1 MKLSQIYDKE
11 AFTKFADSCNK
22 ELRFKDGILLARS
35 LTKVDPTLIELK
47 YPENV
52 FMNAGFDISNVGG
65 YANFVQSLRVSGQ
78 GGFKTAT
85 ASSGDQGLISL
96 AGEDST
102 IAVFERATQAV
113 WTDTEVQQA
122 AMEGY
127 NIASRYVSEVDRI
140 YKQDLDRAGLV
151 GLKTGQ
157 YGILNTTAFTAVP
170 LGAAIDAGT
179 AKAAYEA
186 MTAFI
191 LQQRNAVFNTPEYMA
206 NKMFIPVTTF
216 NWLQKT
222 IFDSSAGNGSVLK
235 ALMENYPEIM
245 FLPTPRAENVGG
257 EKVMSLVSTNANS
270 IKMRL
275 PVPLKNAPLE
285 TNGFRKSTDYV
296 YRIAGVDVLEPTAGL
311 IATGA

>member
-1 MKLSQIYDKE
+1 MKLNQIYDKE

-22 ELRFKDGILLARS
+22 GLKFKDGVLLARS
-35 LTKVDPTLIELK
+35 LTKIDPTLIEK
-47 YPENV
+47 AYPENV

-65 YANFVQSLRVSGQ
+65 YANFIQTLRVLDQ

-85 ASSGDQGLISL
+85 GSSGDQGLISL

-102 IAVFERATQAV
+102 LAVFERAAQAV
-113 WTDTEVQQA
+113 WNDTEVQQA
-122 AMEGY
+122 AMEGF
-127 NIASRYVSEVDRI
+127 NIAGRYVQAVDRI
-140 YKQDLDRAGLV
+140 YKQDLDTAGLV
-151 GLKTGQ
+151 GLKSGQ

-170 LGAAIDAGT
+170 FGATIDAGT

-186 MTAFI
+186 VTAFI

-206 NKMFIPVTTF
+206 NKLFMPVTTF

-222 IFDSSAGNGSVLK
+222 IFEATAGNGSVLK
-235 ALMENYPEIM
+235 ALQENYPEIM
-245 FLPTPRAENVGG
+245 FLPTPRAESVGAT
-257 EKVMSLVSTNANS
+257 KVMSLVSTNPNAM
-270 IKMRL
+270 KFRL

-296 YRIAGVDVLEPTAGL
+296 YRIGGMDVLESTCGL
-311 IATGA
+311 IATGV